1 MTVYKAPVEDTLFI
15 LNDVL
20 NIHRYNNLPGFSD
33 ATPDMLSA
41 ILEEGAKF
49 TEEVLHPLN
58 AVGDHEGCVRN
69 PDGSVTTPK
78 GFKEA
83 YKAYC
88 EGGWMGLSMDP
99 DYGGQGLP
107 VVLNYAFVEYVTSAN
122 LAWGMYPGL
131 AQGAYAALRV
141 HASDELKAIYLPKI
155 ASGEW
160 LGTMNLT
167 EPHCG
172 TDLGM
177 LRTKAVPQG
186 DGSYRISGQKIFI
199 SAGENDF
206 ADNIVHLVLARI
218 EGAPAGVKGISLFVV
233 PKFIPTVD
241 NKPGEKN
248 AVSCG
253 KIEEKMGIHGNAT
266 CVMNYDGATGWL
278 IGTENKGLNAMFV
291 MMNEARLGG
300 RHSGTRAVGNRLS
313 ERAGLCQGP
322 LAGPLDLRHQGPGEA
337 GRSADRPSRYPPQ
350 PHDHEGLQRS
360 RPCLC
365 ADGRSQLRH
374 RAPLAG

>member
-1 MTVYKAPVEDTLFI
+1 MKTRSSI

-83 YKAYC
+83 YRAYC

-131 AQGAYAALRV
+131 AQGAYAALHV
-141 HASDELKAIYLPKI
+141 HASDELRAVYLPKI

-172 TDLGM
+172 HRSWHVAHQGRAAGRWQLQDFRPEDLHLRR
-177 LRTKAVPQG
+177 LRT
-186 DGSYRISGQKIFI
+186 IF
-199 SAGENDF
+199 AE
-206 ADNIVHLVLARI
+206 NIVHLVLARI

-233 PKFIPTVD
+233 PKFIPTAD
-241 NKPGEKN
+241 NKPGAKKRSLLRQDRGE
-248 AVSCG
+248 
-253 KIEEKMGIHGNAT
+253 
-266 CVMNYDGATGWL
+266 DGHP
-278 IGTENKGLNAMFV
+278 
-291 MMNEARLGG
+291 RQC
-300 RHSGTRAVGNRLS
+300 H
-313 ERAGLCQGP
+313 
-322 LAGPLDLRHQGPGEA
+322 LRHE
-337 GRSADRPSRYPPQ
+337 
-350 PHDHEGLQRS
+350 L
-360 RPCLC
+360 
-365 ADGRSQLRH
+365 
-374 RAPLAG
+374 